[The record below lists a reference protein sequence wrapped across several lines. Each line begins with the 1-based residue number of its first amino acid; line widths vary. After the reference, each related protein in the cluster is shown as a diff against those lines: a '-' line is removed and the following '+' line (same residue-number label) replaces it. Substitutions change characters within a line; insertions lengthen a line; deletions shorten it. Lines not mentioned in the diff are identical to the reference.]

1 MYRAPLILRQE
12 TKVNLL
18 GFFRWDFCVAT
29 TMDHVYKCF
38 FCCISRLPAL
48 FVGPVFIIELRC
60 AHVLPELKYV
70 CNFNSQLTFD
80 NAFSILCI
88 GGSEGRWIDPPLLL
102 DPRLRRAPLSWAAL
116 DSILH
121 DIYSALQIPI
131 WKRAWSLVLCINIR
145 RVACLDFWKWLW
157 LLRPNW
163 CLLPGVQLGSF
174 FRWKLVYTD

>member
-18 GFFRWDFCVAT
+18 VFFRWDFCVAT
-29 TMDHVYKCF
+29 TLDHVYRFF

-70 CNFNSQLTFD
+70 CNFNSQSTFD
-80 NAFSILCI
+80 NAFSIFCI
-88 GGSEGRWIDPPLLL
+88 GGGEGRWIDPPLLL

-121 DIYSALQIPI
+121 DIYSALQIPT
-131 WKRAWSLVLCINIR
+131 WTRAWSLVLCINIR
-145 RVACLDFWKWLW
+145 RVACLDFWKLPW
-157 LLRPNW
+157 LLRPGW
-163 CLLPGVQLGSF
+163 CLLPGLQLGRF
-174 FRWKLVYTD
+174 FRWKLVQTE